1 MADNIF
7 TCRVCN
13 YQTDNS
19 IAFGLHIA
27 RKHNPKEY
35 YDTFID
41 SNIHKCPFCDSECKF
56 VSLTIGYRTTCMSAE
71 CLHKMKS
78 KRASNPS
85 NETKTK
91 RRSTCLKRYGSET
104 YNNSSKRIETC
115 KEKYG
120 VDYNETFET
129 KRQQTKL
136 QKYGDAHFSNRTK
149 AENTCLI
156 KYGTKYSAQSEQVK
170 AKIRKTKLQK
180 YGDET
185 FTNREKYKNTCE
197 MKYGVTSTTLVKEF
211 QDKSRATK
219 LQKYGDETFTNREK
233 AKETLKLRYGIE
245 NPMESAEFC
254 ENIKVGNMK
263 RFGVPFAFQSP
274 KIKSKIKETML
285 RKYGVS
291 SFAQSEEYA
300 HHKKHKYVFQGIG
313 FDSTDEVKLY
323 KFCLENEIPVK
334 YQPCSFEFTDSFGKN
349 HVYIPDFE
357 IAGKLYEVKGNHLWR
372 DGHLYFP
379 YRKKLSE
386 NQLAEIDA
394 HYAGKDR
401 CMNEHNV
408 KVLLSSELDE
418 FINKLK
424 EAS

>member
-170 AKIRKTKLQK
+170 AKIRK
-180 YGDET
+180 
-185 FTNREKYKNTCE
+185 
-197 MKYGVTSTTLVKEF
+197 
-211 QDKSRATK
+211 TK